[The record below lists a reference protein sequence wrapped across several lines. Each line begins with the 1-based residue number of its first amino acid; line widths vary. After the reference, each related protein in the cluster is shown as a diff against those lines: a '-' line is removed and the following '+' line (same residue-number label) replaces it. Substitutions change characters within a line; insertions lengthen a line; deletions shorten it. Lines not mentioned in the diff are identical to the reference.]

1 MKHAFLIGAYKNPL
15 YLESL
20 INSLDSEKSNIYVHV
35 NAESWIQFKYL
46 ATKYQAKSN
55 VHFLHDIKVL
65 WGGSSLL
72 QSIILLIRSALQE
85 KDNQVFHLITGQDIL
100 IKPLSELFAFFDGNP
115 NNYLSWLLPNDD
127 IYSFENGGLGRY
139 NYYLLFDLISHCVLR
154 PVSGREHHVSDYLL
168 AGIEGCGYN
177 DQTCFFL
184 AYHDDSGWCGC
195 SSNHGVYCGYY
206 GQHGDSLSHTAGMLW
221 GDWRV
226 CTFESP
232 RSSLNKISSTRQFES
247 KLSLRSFAKSL
258 DKRRIFRKSPRP
270 SLPLKRAPP
279 LISVFSPQGRRGK
292 PPYAVLVTASL

>member
-65 WGGSSLL
+65 WGGCSLL

-139 NYYLLFDLISHCVLR
+139 NYYLLFDTFNCRNPNIFTKLNHIVLMIQRSVGFHRSEMKITPIYGGSSWWSLQRNALEYFITTYEQLKLGKRLAHTFAPDEMIFQTILLNSSKGFKLVNDNLRYMVWKAGAPGPKTLMLEDFVNITKSSAFFARKVDPEYSAELILKINSFT
-154 PVSGREHHVSDYLL
+154 
-168 AGIEGCGYN
+168 N
-177 DQTCFFL
+177 DKNKCNSTC
-184 AYHDDSGWCGC
+184 
-195 SSNHGVYCGYY
+195 
-206 GQHGDSLSHTAGMLW
+206 
-221 GDWRV
+221 
-226 CTFESP
+226 
-232 RSSLNKISSTRQFES
+232 I
-247 KLSLRSFAKSL
+247 
-258 DKRRIFRKSPRP
+258 
-270 SLPLKRAPP
+270 
-279 LISVFSPQGRRGK
+279 
-292 PPYAVLVTASL
+292 